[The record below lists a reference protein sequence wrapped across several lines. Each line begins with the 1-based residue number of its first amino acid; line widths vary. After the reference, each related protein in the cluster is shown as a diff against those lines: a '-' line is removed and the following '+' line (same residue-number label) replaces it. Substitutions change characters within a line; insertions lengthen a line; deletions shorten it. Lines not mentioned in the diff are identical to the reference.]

1 MESDVDEMQ
10 DAWNDLVGLPA
21 EPPLMRSICT
31 TCRRPQTVCWCTYV
45 PSKLEPSC
53 RVVILQHPAEEK
65 RCLRTAP
72 MLQIAL
78 TERKCLIY
86 KGKKF
91 PQQRHAGLTDILT
104 DDNSL
109 LLYPSKDSVDLDVLL
124 KVDQVSRPYNLILI
138 DGTWPQAKGIYNNTP
153 ALHKMKQVKL
163 VRSTK
168 SEYVIRTQPTD
179 GCLSTL
185 ESAAEALAILED
197 DDTYRD
203 LLKRP
208 LKALCEFQIHHG
220 AVVHDSKEFRIKN
233 NTYPKKLGKRLTK
246 FLNVLETS

>member
-1 MESDVDEMQ
+1 MDE
-10 DAWNDLVGLPA
+10 AWNDLVGLPA
-21 EPPLMRSICT
+21 EPPLMRSLCSK
-31 TCRRPQTVCWCTYV
+31 CRRPESVCWCTCI
-45 PSKLEPSC
+45 PSPPLRPMC
-53 RVVILQHPAEEK
+53 TIVILQHPAEEK

-78 TERKCLIY
+78 EDGKCIIY

-91 PQQRHAGLTDILT
+91 PQQSLSDRHVGLQQILE
-104 DDNSL
+104 DCNSI
-109 LLYPSKDSVDLDVLL
+109 LLYPSKDSVDLDEMP
-124 KVDQVSRPYNLILI
+124 KVTSETTPYNLILI
-138 DGTWPQAKGIYNNTP
+138 DGTWPQAKGIYNSTP
-153 ALHKMKQVKL
+153 ALHTMKQVKL
-163 VRSTK
+163 VNNTK

-185 ESAAEALAILED
+185 ETAAEALAVLE

-233 NTYPKKLGKRLTK
+233 NTYPKRLGKRLNR
-246 FLNVLETS
+246 FLRDVES